1 MACGRRWDAGMEQS
15 GGSCSG
21 AALKRL
27 VVWVVVWTGCLS
39 GGGKVLAQSSAM
51 GFVTRVVSP
60 TEFSIGTLQVVVDG
74 GAECGTAKHFF
85 LMYRDYRKPPSNR
98 SRPFAKRYAH
108 AVPAACADLMVVP
121 GSMVYVDGAGSA
133 PGAVFHARDVVRFHP
148 KQTATIQGGV
158 LQEEDSTLSHTAEG
172 WSGKLWVDGY
182 PLAVTQKTMLVA
194 EPDDTT
200 MRYYYRGLPD
210 RINVRPGRH
219 SKPVSTAMRAEL
231 LKADTWVAYRAA
243 RAADGSLVATELHFW
258 PNRISS
264 KEAAYLKRY
273 ATAVTPANPGT
284 GRPGIL
290 QYAGETPIRIVP
302 NDAIQWYVSEL
313 GMKLVP
319 QYQKELPDT
328 DPTKIHFRFYVV
340 EPFLVAHKN
349 FFQDVSGD
357 WPSYKFFQSPRDVV
371 YNSPRPGKMAK
382 DALSTPDGTVLIPT
396 SVVQSLHNEAQIAFL
411 LSAAITT
418 IIQKQ
423 GFAAWPLIT
432 GPHVKI
438 INGIPAEDGETFS
451 AMQYDKLW
459 RLSARS
465 LVQTG
470 YNPVDGAQAVLVA
483 RGYSLQNPRPFPR
496 TWTEQTEVVDYMMNF
511 LSQHYTAAEY
521 APLKTGAEEYAKAK
535 LLLNAPAVSTK

>member
-1 MACGRRWDAGMEQS
+1 M
-15 GGSCSG
+15 
-21 AALKRL
+21 KRL
-27 VVWVVVWTGCLS
+27 ALRVVCTACLLS
-39 GGGKVLAQSSAM
+39 GGATLLGQSSAM

-60 TEFSIGTLQVVVDG
+60 SEFSVGSLQVVVDG
-74 GAECGTAKHFF
+74 GAECGTAKHFL
-85 LMYRDYRKPPSNR
+85 LMYRDYRKPPSDM
-98 SRPFAKRYAH
+98 SSPFAKRYAH
-108 AVPAACADLMVVP
+108 AVPAVCPDLKVVP

-182 PLAVTQKTMLVA
+182 PLSVTPKTMLVA

-200 MRYYYRGLPD
+200 MQYRYRGKID
-210 RINVRPGRH
+210 VQQRRH

-231 LKADTWVAYRAA
+231 LRANRWVAYSAA
-243 RAADGSLVATELHFW
+243 RAPDGSLVATELHFW

-273 ATAVTPANPGT
+273 GTAFTPDDPGT
-284 GRPGIL
+284 GQPGTL
-290 QYAGETPIRIVP
+290 QYAGETPIRIVA
-302 NDAIQWYVSEL
+302 NDAMQQYVAAL

-319 QYQKELPDT
+319 QYQKDLPDT

-340 EPFLVAHKN
+340 ESFLVAHRN

-357 WPSYKFFQSPRDVV
+357 SPYYKPFHSMRDVV

-382 DALSTPDGTVLIPT
+382 DVLSTPDGTVLIPI
-396 SVVQSLHNEAQIAFL
+396 SVVQSLHNEAQMAFL
-411 LSAAITT
+411 FSAAITT

-423 GFAAWPLIT
+423 GFSAWPLIT
-432 GPHVKI
+432 GPHPKI
-438 INGIPAEDGETFS
+438 INGIPGEDGQYIFS
-451 AMQYDKLW
+451 DMQYDQLW
-459 RLSARS
+459 RISARS

-470 YNPVDGAQAVLVA
+470 YNPVDGAEALLVA
-483 RGYSLQNPRPFPR
+483 RGYTLQDLWPFPR
-496 TWTEQTEVVDYMMNF
+496 SWSQQSQAVGHILNF
-511 LSQHYTAAEY
+511 LSQYYTAAEY
-521 APLKTGAEEYAKAK
+521 VPLKTGAEEYAKAK
-535 LLLNAPAVSTK
+535 LLLGAPAASTK

>member
-1 MACGRRWDAGMEQS
+1 MEQNGSACG
-15 GGSCSG
+15 G
-21 AALKRL
+21 AVLKRL
-27 VVWVVVWTGCLS
+27 ALRVVGCTACLLV
-39 GGGKVLAQSSAM
+39 GGAAVLAQSSAM
-51 GFVTRVVSP
+51 GFVTRVSSP
-60 TEFSIGTLQVVVDG
+60 AEFSIGSLQVVVDG
-74 GAECGTAKHFF
+74 EAECGTAKHFF
-85 LMYRDYRKPPSNR
+85 LMYRDYRKPPSDM

-108 AVPAACADLMVVP
+108 AVPAACADLKVVP
-121 GSMVYVDGAGSA
+121 GSMVYVDGAGSV

-158 LQEEDSTLSHTAEG
+158 LQEEDSALSHTAES

-182 PLAVTQKTMLVA
+182 PLAVTPETMLVA
-194 EPDDTT
+194 EPDGTT
-200 MRYYYRGLPD
+200 MRYRYRGTPD
-210 RINVRPGRH
+210 INVRPGRH
-219 SKPVSTAMRAEL
+219 SKPVSTAMRAAL
-231 LKADTWVAYRAA
+231 LKANTWVAYRAA
-243 RAADGSLVATELHFW
+243 RAPDGSLVATELHFW

-273 ATAVTPANPGT
+273 AAAVTPAD
-284 GRPGIL
+284 PGIGRNGTL
-290 QYAGETPIRIVP
+290 QFAGETPIRIVA
-302 NDAIQWYVSEL
+302 NDAMQQYVAAL

-340 EPFLVAHKN
+340 EPFMVAHRN

-357 WPSYKFFQSPRDVV
+357 VPYYKPFHSMRDVV

-382 DALSTPDGTVLIPT
+382 DVLSTPDGTVLIPT
-396 SVVQSLHNEAQIAFL
+396 SVVQSLHNEAQLAFL
-411 LSAAITT
+411 LSAAISTT
-418 IIQKQ
+418 VQKQ

-432 GPHVKI
+432 GPHPKI
-438 INGIPAEDGETFS
+438 INGIRAGDGHYMFS
-451 AMQYDKLW
+451 EMQYDQLW
-459 RLSARS
+459 RISARG

-511 LSQHYTAAEY
+511 VSQYYKAAEY
-521 APLKTGAEEYAKAK
+521 VPLKTGAAEYAKAK
-535 LLLNAPAVSTK
+535 LLLNAPAASAK

>member
-1 MACGRRWDAGMEQS
+1 MECEQGGDAGMN
-15 GGSCSG
+15 GSACGG

-27 VVWVVVWTGCLS
+27 VVWVVVWTGCLLS
-39 GGGKVLAQSSAM
+39 GGAAVLGQSSAM

-60 TEFSIGTLQVVVDG
+60 AEFSIGSVQVVVDG
-74 GAECGTAKHFF
+74 GAECGTANHFF
-85 LMYRDYRKPPSNR
+85 LMYRDYRKPPSDM

-108 AVPAACADLMVVP
+108 AVPVACADLKVVP
-121 GSMVYVDGAGSA
+121 GSMVYVDGARSA

-182 PLAVTQKTMLVA
+182 PLAVTPKTMLVA
-194 EPDDTT
+194 EPDGTT
-200 MRYYYRGLPD
+200 MQYRYWG
-210 RINVRPGRH
+210 RIDVQQRRH

-273 ATAVTPANPGT
+273 AAAVTPADPGT

-290 QYAGETPIRIVP
+290 QYARETPIRIVA
-302 NDAIQWYVSEL
+302 NDAMQQYVAEL

-319 QYQKELPDT
+319 QYQKDLPAT

-340 EPFLVAHKN
+340 EPFIVAHRN

-357 WPSYKFFQSPRDVV
+357 VPYYKPFHSMRDVV

-382 DALSTPDGTVLIPT
+382 DVLSTPDGTVLIPT
-396 SVVQSLHNEAQIAFL
+396 SVVLSLHNEAQLAFL

-418 IIQKQ
+418 ILQKQ

-432 GPHVKI
+432 GPHPKI
-438 INGIPAEDGETFS
+438 INGIPPEDGQYTFS
-451 AMQYDKLW
+451 EMQYYQLW
-459 RLSARS
+459 RISARS

-511 LSQHYTAAEY
+511 LSQYYTAAEY
-521 APLKTGAEEYAKAK
+521 VPLKTGAEEYAKAK
-535 LLLNAPAVSTK
+535 LLLSAPAGSAK